1 MRGAPKPKTREY
13 EELFRLL
20 MEEEYLREGLDS

>member
-1 MRGAPKPKTREY
+1 MRKPPARTSREY
-13 EELFRLL
+13 EELFRSL